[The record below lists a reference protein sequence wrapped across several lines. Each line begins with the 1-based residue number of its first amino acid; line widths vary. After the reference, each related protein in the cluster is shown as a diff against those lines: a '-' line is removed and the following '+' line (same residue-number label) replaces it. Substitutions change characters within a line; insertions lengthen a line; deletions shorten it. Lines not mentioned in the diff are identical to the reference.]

1 MCEVTGRAKDR
12 VNPHHYNKF
21 KQSENDKRCAAHG
34 YGGHL
39 SLSCRIL
46 QQVRDDMGL
55 SHGPIEDIKRRL
67 ATRWEPYPSTEG
79 GRGRG
84 RGRGYDN
91 YGRGGRGRDN
101 YMRYRDDRRERR
113 EANGDSMHKE
123 RRERVDLEKRLAEQ
137 EQRLKALT
145 DQLQAKNE

>member
-1 MCEVTGRAKDR
+1 
-12 VNPHHYNKF
+12 
-21 KQSENDKRCAAHG
+21 
-34 YGGHL
+34 
-39 SLSCRIL
+39 
-46 QQVRDDMGL
+46 MGL
-55 SHGPIEDIKRRL
+55 SHGLIEDIKRRL
-67 ATRWEPYPSTEG
+67 AARWEPYPSTEG

-101 YMRYRDDRRERR
+101 YMRYGDDRRERK
-113 EANGDSMHKE
+113 EANGDGMHEE